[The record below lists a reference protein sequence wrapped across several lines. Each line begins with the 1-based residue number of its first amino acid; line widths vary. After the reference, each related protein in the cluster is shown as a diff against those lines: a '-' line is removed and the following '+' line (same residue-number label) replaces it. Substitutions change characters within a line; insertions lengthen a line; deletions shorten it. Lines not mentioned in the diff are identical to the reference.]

1 MFCFSCMLPPFV
13 MHRIC
18 LNFLS
23 LNESFISEMHQFK
36 HWHHQHFEL
45 TSYSDTGAEYQFN
58 HFAARVQY
66 QQRNSQVPQPT
77 CFWKSG
83 GDPVY
88 IETALH
94 QGFASVSSLHSPNW
108 YRPVSS
114 VTQINQPIQSIYPI
128 YDIYIHSF
136 TLSPQFWADSH
147 FFATKSLKT
156 FCNIKRRMR
165 MIMNY
170 NFVNS
175 VKIKWKGAG
184 LWRIQSCQCQQGEIL
199 KILTPVQG
207 L

>member
-36 HWHHQHFEL
+36 HWHHQHFKL

-108 YRPVSS
+108 YCPVSS
-114 VTQINQPIQSIYPI
+114 VTQINQTIQSIYPI
-128 YDIYIHSF
+128 YDMYSLFHPFSPI
-136 TLSPQFWADSH
+136 LSRLT
-147 FFATKSLKT
+147 FFLQPRALKP
-156 FCNIKRRMR
+156 FAI
-165 MIMNY
+165 
-170 NFVNS
+170 
-175 VKIKWKGAG
+175 
-184 LWRIQSCQCQQGEIL
+184 
-199 KILTPVQG
+199 
-207 L
+207 